1 MSTLKLILTQ
11 EVTGLGSSGDTV
23 EVKGGYGRNY
33 LLPRGLAAPA
43 TEKDVVK
50 LEHERRVIAVRNAKL
65 AKDLQSQV
73 DKLSQVSVSLPRS
86 VGEGDKLYGSVTN
99 GDIAEALKEQGHP
112 IEAKKIVLN
121 EPIKTLGM
129 TEVSIKLGKDATAKI
144 KVWVVKKEA

>member
-1 MSTLKLILTQ
+1 MREILREDMDNLGQ
-11 EVTGLGSSGDTV
+11 AGEVVTV
-23 EVKGGYGRNY
+23 RDGYGRNY

-73 DKLSQVSVSLPRS
+73 DKLSQVSVSLSRN

-99 GDIAEALKEQGHP
+99 RDIA
-112 IEAKKIVLN
+112 
-121 EPIKTLGM
+121 
-129 TEVSIKLGKDATAKI
+129 
-144 KVWVVKKEA
+144 